1 MSNNTVKSLSLA
13 IGAAFVGSLAISQAA
28 QAADFS
34 VSDLD
39 RGYQLTGDPATGSD
53 DKAKEEGKC
62 GEGKCGEGK
71 CGSDTDKAKHEGKC
85 GEGKCGSD
93 KAKEEDK

>member
-13 IGAAFVGSLAISQAA
+13 IGAAFVGSLAISHAA
-28 QAADFS
+28 RAADFS

-39 RGYQLTGDPATGSD
+39 RGYQLAGDPATATE

-71 CGSDTDKAKHEGKC
+71 CGGNK
-85 GEGKCGSD
+85 
-93 KAKEEDK
+93 